1 VRSRTLTAF
10 LSCFAIAAAVVA
22 CDDQSIDVPE
32 STFPE
37 PNDFTRQIAGRVL
50 RGTEPVEG
58 ALVRA
63 DPTVPETEVFV
74 DPVLV
79 SRSATT
85 DPFGAYRVQFAPRLY
100 DFSVRDRR
108 DAFVF
113 TGVSTRY
120 FEFQLGSDAPL
131 RGFTARV
138 VPTIQPPPAFGNSV
152 AYFVSG
158 EDARTLRPAADQSGS
173 LEVVFRRFDTKVLL
187 HAIEYVTSRGLAAA
201 VREGRREIG
210 VTTGG
215 LVAIPIVTLEVSTKN
230 TIAFDATPPPDYAL
244 TPLDVIMD
252 LGLRTSAQP
261 VARLAAG
268 QPLEIGVV
276 PGARYFVR
284 GVASGRGASSDSG
297 YAIFDPA
304 SPRFTLPLPYPI
316 SVVAPVDDMAQPPPG
331 DVILDTG
338 ADLAARLSTGSVVH
352 SLAPV
357 AAGEGLIEIA
367 TTSRSTKLVDVT
379 RLGLPR
385 PTGRYLWSVQ
395 YFPNARTIVGLAGAD
410 ARVFQPSSR
419 TVSRVVV
426 LR

>member
-1 VRSRTLTAF
+1 MRSRALLAA
-10 LSCFAIAAAVVA
+10 LSFAALAVA
-22 CDDQSIDVPE
+22 CDDQSIDIPE

-37 PNDFTRQIAGRVL
+37 TNDFTRQISGRVL

-63 DPTVPETEVFV
+63 DPTVAEAEVYV
-74 DPVLV
+74 DPILV

-85 DPFGAYRVQFAPRLY
+85 DAFGAYRVQFAPRLY

-108 DAFVF
+108 DATVF
-113 TGVSTRY
+113 TGISTRY
-120 FEFQLGSDAPL
+120 FEFQLGPDAPL

-138 VPTIQPPPAFGNSV
+138 VPSVQPPPAFGHSV

-158 EDARTLRPAADQSGS
+158 ENARTLRGAPDASGS

-187 HAIEYVTSRGLAAA
+187 HAVEYVTSRGLAGA
-201 VREGRREIG
+201 VREGRRDLD
-210 VTTGG
+210 VTNGG
-215 LVAIPIVTLEVSTKN
+215 SVAITVVTLEVANTK
-230 TIAFDATPPPDYAL
+230 TITFDATPPPEYSL
-244 TPLDVIMD
+244 TPVDVIMD
-252 LGLRTSAQP
+252 LGLRTSARP
-261 VARLAAG
+261 VAQLPRGA
-268 QPLEIGVV
+268 PLEIGVV
-276 PGARYFVR
+276 PGARYFARVS
-284 GVASGRGASSDSG
+284 ASGRGASSDSG

-304 SPRFTLPLPYPI
+304 AARFTLPLPYPI
-316 SVVAPVDDMAQPPPG
+316 SAVAPVDDMAQPPPG

-338 ADLAARLSTGSVVH
+338 SELAARLTTGSVIH

-357 AAGEGLIEIA
+357 TGEGLIAIA

-379 RLGLPR
+379 RLGLPH
-385 PTGRYLWSVQ
+385 PSGKYLWTIE
-395 YFPNARTIVGLAGAD
+395 YFPNALTMVGLAGED